1 MQGHTPVRQLSEEG
15 EMRVA
20 ETPRQAGETRSR
32 MDVIKKKGL
41 VSPKTHTGNHTS
53 QSTGRKTIKRS
64 FSGPWASMQRSN
76 PPVH

>member
-1 MQGHTPVRQLSEEG
+1 MQGHTPVRQLSEAG

-20 ETPRQAGETRSR
+20 ETPRQAAETRSR
-32 MDVIKKKGL
+32 MDVIKKGL

-64 FSGPWASMQRSN
+64 FRGPWASMQRSS
-76 PPVH
+76 PPVR